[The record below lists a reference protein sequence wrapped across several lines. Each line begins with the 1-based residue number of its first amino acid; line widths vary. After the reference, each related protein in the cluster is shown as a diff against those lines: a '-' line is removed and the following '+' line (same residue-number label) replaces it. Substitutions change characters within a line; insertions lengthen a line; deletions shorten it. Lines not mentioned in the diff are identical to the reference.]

1 MILADIGEV
10 GVHKEGGETVVLRPS
25 FYAVSKLGSPSEIVQ
40 LFYRVMSAQTEIEVL
55 EDCVAVIW
63 ACTDL
68 DVSDLTGFWAH
79 EERVVFWSPGMMS
92 APEIIIMA
100 RHLLVHGIT
109 GEIKQRR
116 RKKEKPEFMA
126 EFNAAEFASVA
137 MAHLNLSEKEA
148 WNMTMT
154 GFVAAMTAKY
164 PPSEKEREL
173 ESMLDNY
180 DETMERARKMRAA
193 RIAKEALKNG

>member
-10 GVHKEGGETVVLRPS
+10 GVHKEGGDKVVFRPS

-40 LFYRVMSAQTEIEVL
+40 LFYRVMSAETEAQAFEDSVHVL
-55 EDCVAVIW
+55 WC
-63 ACTDL
+63 CTEQDATE
-68 DVSDLTGFWAH
+68 LTGFWGS
-79 EERVVFWSPGMMS
+79 EDDRVLWVPGMMG
-92 APEIIIMA
+92 AAEVVILA
-100 RHLLVHGIT
+100 RHLLTHGVT
-109 GEIKQRR
+109 GDIKKR
-116 RKKEKPEFMA
+116 RKKKEKAEYMSEFD
-126 EFNAAEFASVA
+126 AASFASLA
-137 MAHLNLSEKEA
+137 MAHLNLPEREA

-154 GFVAAMTAKY
+154 GFVAAMTAKF